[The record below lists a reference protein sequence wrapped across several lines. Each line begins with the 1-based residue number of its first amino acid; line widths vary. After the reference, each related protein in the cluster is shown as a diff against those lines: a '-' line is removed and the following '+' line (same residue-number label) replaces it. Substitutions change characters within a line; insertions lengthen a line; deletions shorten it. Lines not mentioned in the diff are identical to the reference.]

1 MKHPGARR
9 RPGRERAVACSAA
22 SAFAA
27 GWVLTAVSELI
38 TTQSFA
44 DAAALL
50 FGFTPRAVATA
61 AFLGLIICTLGFLCR
76 SIFAGGLIVTLF
88 VAGLSFANYYKMLIT
103 STPLYVQ
110 DIRLV
115 TQVGGIME
123 LNEASMKFSGESA
136 AAVVIMLLVLVGLF
150 FVSRRFRP
158 RLREGLISG
167 LISAILFASLFCVP
181 ASVESWFYGPAGS
194 GQAAAQ
200 DTQIVH
206 NSRCGVLLGLWRS
219 VVLGGEEE
227 LIPEPDEEEL
237 MLMNAQSWIEELPD
251 TEKDEQPNVIFV
263 LGESFFDVTEL
274 PGVSYAEDP
283 VADFHRICSEGV
295 SGKFYTHTLGYGT
308 ENIELEIMTGI
319 NTRFFSW
326 DDMIYGWE
334 QEKLLTYP
342 SLPQLFSDAG
352 YYTAYLH
359 TFNDGIYNRTALYTA
374 LGFQDMYFSGDFAAI
389 DPEAAAAPDYWGY
402 MYGKIAG
409 EFYSDDYLADVTAE
423 LFDQKA
429 GEGPVFL
436 WAVTMENHT
445 PYTADKF
452 SSYDFPFE
460 SDLGDEA
467 VGVLNA
473 VTQGVADC
481 SEALGKL
488 VDHLAAQDEP
498 VIVVFFGD
506 HRPGTPLESG
516 ATVYSE
522 LGMCPE
528 DVADWELED
537 YAELYST
544 DYVIWSNDPSLL
556 PAEPGSR
563 MNTSSTLLGVEALQ
577 MAGMDLDEYWSMCAV
592 VDTVSD
598 GWTWNFFVPQDGE
611 PCFSPFAGL
620 DEEGLDIIQAM
631 RVFMNSTFYGTDGP
645 DFRDIFAGTER
656 DTDTK

>member
-61 AFLGLIICTLGFLCR
+61 AFLGLVICTLGFLSR
-76 SIFAGGLIVTLF
+76 SIFAGGLVVTLS

-181 ASVESWFYGPAGS
+181 ASVESWFYGPVGS

-219 VVLGGEEE
+219 VVLGGEESF
-227 LIPEPDEEEL
+227 IPEPDEEEL
-237 MLMNAQSWIEELPD
+237 MLMNAQSWIEDLPD
-251 TEKDEQPNVIFV
+251 TDKDEQPNVIFV

-389 DPEAAAAPDYWGY
+389 DPEAAAAPDYWSY

-522 LGMCPE
+522 LGMCPAN
-528 DVADWELED
+528 VADWELED

-645 DFRDIFAGTER
+645 GFRDIFAGTER

>member
-61 AFLGLIICTLGFLCR
+61 AFLGLVICTLGFLCR
-76 SIFAGGLIVTLF
+76 SIFAGGLIVTLS

-506 HRPGTPLESG
+506 HRPGTPLERG

-577 MAGMDLDEYWSMCAV
+577 LAGIDLDEYWSMCAV

>member
-61 AFLGLIICTLGFLCR
+61 AFLGLVICTLGFLCR
-76 SIFAGGLIVTLF
+76 SIFAGGLIVTLS

-181 ASVESWFYGPAGS
+181 ASVESWFYGPVGS

-219 VVLGGEEE
+219 VVLGGEE

>member
-181 ASVESWFYGPAGS
+181 ASVESWFYGPVGS

-389 DPEAAAAPDYWGY
+389 DPEAAAAPDYWSY

-522 LGMCPE
+522 IGMCPE

-537 YAELYST
+537 YAELYAT
-544 DYVIWSNDPSLL
+544 DYVIWSNDPLLL

>member
-61 AFLGLIICTLGFLCR
+61 AFLGLVICTLGFLCR
-76 SIFAGGLIVTLF
+76 SIFAGGLIVTLS

-136 AAVVIMLLVLVGLF
+136 AAVAVMLLVLVGLF

-181 ASVESWFYGPAGS
+181 ASVESWFYGPVGS

-219 VVLGGEEE
+219 VVLGGEESF
-227 LIPEPDEEEL
+227 IPEPDEEEL
-237 MLMNAQSWIEELPD
+237 MLMNARSWIEDLPD
-251 TEKDEQPNVIFV
+251 TDKDEQPNVIFV

-522 LGMCPE
+522 LGMCPAN
-528 DVADWELED
+528 VADWELED

>member
-50 FGFTPRAVATA
+50 FSFTPRAVATA

-76 SIFAGGLIVTLF
+76 SIFAGGLIVTLS

-251 TEKDEQPNVIFV
+251 TDKDEQPNVIFV

>member
-61 AFLGLIICTLGFLCR
+61 AFLGLVICTLGFLCR
-76 SIFAGGLIVTLF
+76 SIFAGGLIVTLS

-136 AAVVIMLLVLVGLF
+136 AAVAVMLLVLVGLF

-167 LISAILFASLFCVP
+167 LVSAILFASLFCVP

-206 NSRCGVLLGLWRS
+206 NGRCGVLLGLWRS

-522 LGMCPE
+522 IGMCPE

-577 MAGMDLDEYWSMCAV
+577 LAGIDLDEYWSMCAV

>member
-167 LISAILFASLFCVP
+167 LISAILFASLFCLP
-181 ASVESWFYGPAGS
+181 ASVESWFYGPVGS

-219 VVLGGEEE
+219 VVLGGEE

-506 HRPGTPLESG
+506 HRPGTPLERG
-516 ATVYSE
+516 ATVCSE

-563 MNTSSTLLGVEALQ
+563 TNTSSTLLGVEALQ
-577 MAGMDLDEYWSMCAV
+577 LAGMDLDEYWSMCAV

-611 PCFSPFAGL
+611 PCFSPYVGL
-620 DEEGLDIIQAM
+620 DEKGMDIIQAM

>member
-61 AFLGLIICTLGFLCR
+61 AFLGLVICTLGFLCR
-76 SIFAGGLIVTLF
+76 SIFAGGLIVTLS

-150 FVSRRFRP
+150 FASRRFRP

-167 LISAILFASLFCVP
+167 LVSAILFASLFCVP
-181 ASVESWFYGPAGS
+181 ASVESWFYGPVGS

-227 LIPEPDEEEL
+227 LIPEPDEEKL

-251 TEKDEQPNVIFV
+251 TDKDEQPNVIFV

-389 DPEAAAAPDYWGY
+389 DPEAAAAPDYWSY

-522 LGMCPE
+522 IGMCPE

-537 YAELYST
+537 YAELYAT
-544 DYVIWSNDPSLL
+544 DYVIWSNDPLLL

>member
-76 SIFAGGLIVTLF
+76 SIFAGGLIVTLS

-237 MLMNAQSWIEELPD
+237 MLMNAQSWIDELPD

-577 MAGMDLDEYWSMCAV
+577 LAGMDLDEYWSMCAV

>member
-61 AFLGLIICTLGFLCR
+61 AFLGLVICTLGFLCR
-76 SIFAGGLIVTLF
+76 SIFAGGLIVTLS

-136 AAVVIMLLVLVGLF
+136 AAVAVMLLVLVGLF

-219 VVLGGEEE
+219 VVLGGEESF
-227 LIPEPDEEEL
+227 IPELDEEEL

-577 MAGMDLDEYWSMCAV
+577 LAGIDLDEYWSMCAV

-631 RVFMNSTFYGTDGP
+631 RVFMNSTFYGSDGP

>member
-9 RPGRERAVACSAA
+9 RPGRERAAACSAA

-76 SIFAGGLIVTLF
+76 SIFAGGLIVTLS

-219 VVLGGEEE
+219 VVLGGEESF
-227 LIPEPDEEEL
+227 IPEPDEEEL

-460 SDLGDEA
+460 SELGDEA

-516 ATVYSE
+516 ATVCSE

-577 MAGMDLDEYWSMCAV
+577 LAGIDLDEYWSMCAV

>member
-181 ASVESWFYGPAGS
+181 ASVESWFYGPVGS

-251 TEKDEQPNVIFV
+251 TDKDEQPNVIFV

-409 EFYSDDYLADVTAE
+409 EFYSDNYLADVTAE

-577 MAGMDLDEYWSMCAV
+577 LAGIDLDEYWSMCAV

>member
-219 VVLGGEEE
+219 VVLGGEE

-577 MAGMDLDEYWSMCAV
+577 LAGIDLDEYWSMCAV

>member
-219 VVLGGEEE
+219 VVLGGEESF
-227 LIPEPDEEEL
+227 IPEPDEEEL
-237 MLMNAQSWIEELPD
+237 MLMNAQSWIEDLPD
-251 TEKDEQPNVIFV
+251 TDKDEQPNVIFV

-389 DPEAAAAPDYWGY
+389 DPEAAAAPDYWSY

-522 LGMCPE
+522 LGMCPAN
-528 DVADWELED
+528 VADWELED

>member
-181 ASVESWFYGPAGS
+181 ASVESWFYGPVGS

-251 TEKDEQPNVIFV
+251 TDKDEQPNVIFV

-460 SDLGDEA
+460 SDLGDET

-577 MAGMDLDEYWSMCAV
+577 LAGIDLDEYWSMCAV

>member
-61 AFLGLIICTLGFLCR
+61 AFLGLVICTLGFLCQ
-76 SIFAGGLIVTLF
+76 SIFAGGLIVTLS

-136 AAVVIMLLVLVGLF
+136 AAAAVMLLVLVGLF

-181 ASVESWFYGPAGS
+181 SSVESWFYGPAGS

-251 TEKDEQPNVIFV
+251 TDKDEQPNVIFV

>member
-61 AFLGLIICTLGFLCR
+61 AFLGLVICTLGFLCR

-181 ASVESWFYGPAGS
+181 ASVESWFYGPVGS

-389 DPEAAAAPDYWGY
+389 DPEAAAAPDYWSY

-522 LGMCPE
+522 IGMCPE

-537 YAELYST
+537 YAELYAT
-544 DYVIWSNDPSLL
+544 DYVIWSNDPLLL

>member
-61 AFLGLIICTLGFLCR
+61 AFLGLVICTLGFLCR

-219 VVLGGEEE
+219 VVLGGEESF
-227 LIPEPDEEEL
+227 IPEPDEEEL

-577 MAGMDLDEYWSMCAV
+577 LAGIDLDEYWSMCAV

>member
-61 AFLGLIICTLGFLCR
+61 AFLGLVICTLGFLCR

>member
-61 AFLGLIICTLGFLCR
+61 AFLGLVICTLGFLCQ
-76 SIFAGGLIVTLF
+76 SIFAGGLIVTLS
-88 VAGLSFANYYKMLIT
+88 VAGLSLANYYKMLIT

-181 ASVESWFYGPAGS
+181 ASVESWFYGPVGS

-611 PCFSPFAGL
+611 PCFSPYVGL
-620 DEEGLDIIQAM
+620 DEKGMNIIKAM
-631 RVFMNSTFYGTDGP
+631 RVFMNSTFYGSDGP

>member
-61 AFLGLIICTLGFLCR
+61 AFLGLVICTLGFLCR
-76 SIFAGGLIVTLF
+76 SIFAGGLIVTLS

-181 ASVESWFYGPAGS
+181 ASVESWFYGPVGS

-577 MAGMDLDEYWSMCAV
+577 LAGIDLDEYWSMCAV

>member
-61 AFLGLIICTLGFLCR
+61 AFLGLVICTLGFLCR
-76 SIFAGGLIVTLF
+76 SIFAGGLVVTLS

-136 AAVVIMLLVLVGLF
+136 AAVAVMLLVLVGLF

-577 MAGMDLDEYWSMCAV
+577 MAGIDLDEYWSMCAV

-611 PCFSPFAGL
+611 PCFSPYVGL
-620 DEEGLDIIQAM
+620 DEKGMDIIKAM
-631 RVFMNSTFYGTDGP
+631 RVFMNSTFYGSDGP

>member
-181 ASVESWFYGPAGS
+181 ASVESWFYGPVGS

-577 MAGMDLDEYWSMCAV
+577 LAGMDLDEYWSMCAV

>member
-61 AFLGLIICTLGFLCR
+61 AFLGLVICTLGFLCR
-76 SIFAGGLIVTLF
+76 SIFAGGLIVTLS

-181 ASVESWFYGPAGS
+181 ASVESWFYGPVGS

-251 TEKDEQPNVIFV
+251 TDKDEQPNVIFV

-577 MAGMDLDEYWSMCAV
+577 LAGIDLDEYWSMCAV

-631 RVFMNSTFYGTDGP
+631 RVFMNSTFYGSDGP

>member
-9 RPGRERAVACSAA
+9 RPGRERAVSCSAA

-27 GWVLTAVSELI
+27 GLVLTAVSELI
-38 TTQSFA
+38 TTQSFG

-50 FGFTPRAVATA
+50 IGFSPRAVATA
-61 AFLGLIICTLGFLCR
+61 AFLGLVICTIGFLSR
-76 SIFAGGLIVTLF
+76 SIFAGGLVVTLS

-110 DIRLV
+110 DIRLI

-123 LNEASMKFSGESA
+123 LNEASMKSSGESA
-136 AAVVIMLLVLVGLF
+136 AAVAVMLLVLAGLF

-158 RLREGLISG
+158 RLRQGLISG
-167 LISAILFASLFCVP
+167 LVSAILFASLFCMP
-181 ASVESWFYGPAGS
+181 ASVESWFYGPVGS
-194 GQAAAQ
+194 GEAAAQ

-219 VVLGGEEE
+219 VVLGGEETV
-227 LIPEPDEEEL
+227 IPEPDEEEL
-237 MLMNAQSWIEELPD
+237 MLMNAQNWIEALPD
-251 TEKDEQPNVIFV
+251 TEKDVTPNIIFV

-283 VADFHRICSEGV
+283 VADFHRICEEGV

-326 DDMIYGWE
+326 DDMIYGWD

-342 SLPQLFSDAG
+342 SLPQIFSDAG

-359 TFNDGIYNRTALYTA
+359 TFNDGIYDRTGLYTA

-389 DPEAAAAPDYWGY
+389 DPEAAAAADYWGY
-402 MYGKIAG
+402 MYGKISG
-409 EFYSDDYLADVTAE
+409 EFYSDDYLADVTSM
-423 LFDQKA
+423 LFDQKV
-429 GEGPVFL
+429 GESPVFL

-445 PYTADKF
+445 PYTADKYQ
-452 SSYDFPFE
+452 SYDFPFE
-460 SDLGDEA
+460 SGLDGEA

-473 VTQGVADC
+473 VTQGVANC

-488 VDHLAAQDEP
+488 VDYLSEREEP

-522 LGMCPE
+522 LSMSPE
-528 DVADWELED
+528 NVADWELED

-544 DYVIWSNDPSLL
+544 DYVIWSNYPDLL

-577 MAGMDLDEYWSMCAV
+577 LAGMDMNEYWSMCAV
-592 VDTVSD
+592 VDTISD
-598 GWTWNFFVPQDGE
+598 GWTWNFFVPQGGE
-611 PCFSPFAGL
+611 PCVSPFL
-620 DEEGLDIIQAM
+620 ELNEEGLDVINDM
-631 RVFMNSTFYGTDGP
+631 RTFMNSTFYGEDGP
-645 DFRDIFAGTER
+645 GFEDIFAGTER
-656 DTDTK
+656 DMDTE

>member
-76 SIFAGGLIVTLF
+76 SIFAGGLIVTLS

-181 ASVESWFYGPAGS
+181 ASVESWFYGPVGS

>member
-61 AFLGLIICTLGFLCR
+61 AFLGLVICTLGFLCR
-76 SIFAGGLIVTLF
+76 SIFAGGLIVTLS

-181 ASVESWFYGPAGS
+181 ASVESWFYGPVGS

-251 TEKDEQPNVIFV
+251 TDKDEQPNVIFV

-577 MAGMDLDEYWSMCAV
+577 LAGIDLDEYWSMCAV

>member
-61 AFLGLIICTLGFLCR
+61 AFLGLVICTLGFLCR
-76 SIFAGGLIVTLF
+76 SIFAGGLVVTLS

-181 ASVESWFYGPAGS
+181 ASVESWFYGPVGS

-577 MAGMDLDEYWSMCAV
+577 LAGIDLDEYWSMCAV

>member
-61 AFLGLIICTLGFLCR
+61 AFLGLVICTLGFLCR

-219 VVLGGEEE
+219 VVLGGEESF
-227 LIPEPDEEEL
+227 IPEPDEEEL
-237 MLMNAQSWIEELPD
+237 MLMNAQSWIEDLPD
-251 TEKDEQPNVIFV
+251 TDKDEQPNVIFV
-263 LGESFFDVTEL
+263 LGESFFDVTQL

>member
-61 AFLGLIICTLGFLCR
+61 AFLGLVICTLGFLCR
-76 SIFAGGLIVTLF
+76 SIFAGGLIVTLS

-181 ASVESWFYGPAGS
+181 ASVESWFYGPVGS

-219 VVLGGEEE
+219 VVLGGEE

-577 MAGMDLDEYWSMCAV
+577 LAGIDLDEYWSMCAV

>member
-61 AFLGLIICTLGFLCR
+61 AFLGLVICTLGFLCR
-76 SIFAGGLIVTLF
+76 SIFAGGLVVTLF

-136 AAVVIMLLVLVGLF
+136 AAVAVMLLVLVGLF
-150 FVSRRFRP
+150 FASRRFRP

-167 LISAILFASLFCVP
+167 LVSAILFASLFCVP

-577 MAGMDLDEYWSMCAV
+577 LAGIDLDEYWSMCAV

-631 RVFMNSTFYGTDGP
+631 RVFMNSTFYGSDGP

>member
-61 AFLGLIICTLGFLCR
+61 AFLGLVICTLGFLCR
-76 SIFAGGLIVTLF
+76 SIFAGGLIVTLS

-136 AAVVIMLLVLVGLF
+136 AAVAVMLLVLVGLF

-167 LISAILFASLFCVP
+167 LVSAILFASLFCVP

-251 TEKDEQPNVIFV
+251 TDKDEQPNVIFV

-283 VADFHRICSEGV
+283 VADFHRICSEGM

-577 MAGMDLDEYWSMCAV
+577 LAGMDLDEYWSMCAV

-611 PCFSPFAGL
+611 PCFSPYVGL
-620 DEEGLDIIQAM
+620 DEKGMDIIKAM
-631 RVFMNSTFYGTDGP
+631 RVFMNSTFYGSDGP

>member
-9 RPGRERAVACSAA
+9 RPGRERAVACSAT

-76 SIFAGGLIVTLF
+76 SIFAGGLIVTLS

-150 FVSRRFRP
+150 FASRRFRP

-167 LISAILFASLFCVP
+167 LVSAILFASLFCVP

-219 VVLGGEEE
+219 VVLGGEESF
-227 LIPEPDEEEL
+227 IPEPDEEEL

-423 LFDQKA
+423 LFYQKA

-522 LGMCPE
+522 LGMCPAN
-528 DVADWELED
+528 VADWELED

-611 PCFSPFAGL
+611 PCFSPYVGL
-620 DEEGLDIIQAM
+620 DEKGMDIIKAM
-631 RVFMNSTFYGTDGP
+631 RVFMNSTFYGSDGP

>member
-61 AFLGLIICTLGFLCR
+61 AFLGLVICTLGFLCR
-76 SIFAGGLIVTLF
+76 SIFAGGLVVTLS

-136 AAVVIMLLVLVGLF
+136 AAVAVMLLVLVGFF

-181 ASVESWFYGPAGS
+181 ASVESWFYGPVGS

-219 VVLGGEEE
+219 VVLGGEESF
-227 LIPEPDEEEL
+227 IPEPDEEEL

-516 ATVYSE
+516 ATVCSE

-563 MNTSSTLLGVEALQ
+563 TNTSSTLLGVEALQ
-577 MAGMDLDEYWSMCAV
+577 LAGMDLDEYWSMCAV

>member
-61 AFLGLIICTLGFLCR
+61 AFLGLVICTLGFLCR
-76 SIFAGGLIVTLF
+76 SIFAGGLIVTLS

-181 ASVESWFYGPAGS
+181 ASVESWFYGPVGS

-251 TEKDEQPNVIFV
+251 TDKDEQPNVIFV

-631 RVFMNSTFYGTDGP
+631 RVFMNSTFYGSDGP

>member
-61 AFLGLIICTLGFLCR
+61 AFLGLVICTLGFLCR
-76 SIFAGGLIVTLF
+76 SIFAGGLIVTLS

-577 MAGMDLDEYWSMCAV
+577 LAGIDLDEYWSMCAV

>member
-61 AFLGLIICTLGFLCR
+61 AFLGLVICTLGFLCR
-76 SIFAGGLIVTLF
+76 SIFAGGLIVTLS

-136 AAVVIMLLVLVGLF
+136 AAVAVMLLVLVGLF
-150 FVSRRFRP
+150 FVSRRFKP

-167 LISAILFASLFCVP
+167 LVSAILFASLFCVP

-251 TEKDEQPNVIFV
+251 TDKDEQPNVIFV

-389 DPEAAAAPDYWGY
+389 DPEAAAAPDYWSY

-611 PCFSPFAGL
+611 PCFSPYVDL
-620 DEEGLDIIQAM
+620 DEKGMDIIKAM
-631 RVFMNSTFYGTDGP
+631 RVFMNSTFYGSDGP

-656 DTDTK
+656 DMDTK

>member
-61 AFLGLIICTLGFLCR
+61 AFLGLVICTLGFLCR
-76 SIFAGGLIVTLF
+76 SIFAGGLVVTLS

-136 AAVVIMLLVLVGLF
+136 AAVAVMLLVLVGLF

-158 RLREGLISG
+158 RLGAGLISG

-181 ASVESWFYGPAGS
+181 ASVESWFYGPVGS

-237 MLMNAQSWIEELPD
+237 MLMNAQSWIEDLPD

-577 MAGMDLDEYWSMCAV
+577 LAGIDLDEYWSMCAV

-611 PCFSPFAGL
+611 PCFSPYVGL
-620 DEEGLDIIQAM
+620 DEKGMDIIKAM
-631 RVFMNSTFYGTDGP
+631 RVFMNSTFYGSDGP

>member
-61 AFLGLIICTLGFLCR
+61 AFLGLVICTLGFLCR
-76 SIFAGGLIVTLF
+76 SIFAGGLVVTLS

-136 AAVVIMLLVLVGLF
+136 AAVAVMLLVLVGLF

-181 ASVESWFYGPAGS
+181 ASVESWFYGPVGS

-251 TEKDEQPNVIFV
+251 TDKDEQPNVIFV
-263 LGESFFDVTEL
+263 LGESFFDVTQL